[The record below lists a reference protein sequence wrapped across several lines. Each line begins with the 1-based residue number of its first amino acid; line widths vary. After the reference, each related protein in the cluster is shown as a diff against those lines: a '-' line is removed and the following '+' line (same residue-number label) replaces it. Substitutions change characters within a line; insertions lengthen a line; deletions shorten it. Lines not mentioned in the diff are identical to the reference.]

1 MKLKFRNFAILL
13 NTIGEYTTGITL
25 VLITD
30 LLSSPSCLTHEEVDD
45 NMFWSQAADVVASNR
60 WECAPSPEH
69 PSTPSPDPFG
79 ESDADA
85 FIDQLLSDGICLT
98 TPAKHTNCE
107 LKAWPR
113 SSIGSATSSVSVVQT
128 SSNPVR
134 ESQHGTGLAADCDA
148 VLEVAHGTNVKVTRS
163 DSKGSWGGRRRE
175 AVDESHEQLPNIG
188 EQSNTWDLF

>member
-1 MKLKFRNFAILL
+1 M
-13 NTIGEYTTGITL
+13 
-25 VLITD
+25 
-30 LLSSPSCLTHEEVDD
+30 
-45 NMFWSQAADVVASNR
+45 
-60 WECAPSPEH
+60 
-69 PSTPSPDPFG
+69 
-79 ESDADA
+79 
-85 FIDQLLSDGICLT
+85 
-98 TPAKHTNCE
+98 
-107 LKAWPR
+107 
-113 SSIGSATSSVSVVQT
+113 QT